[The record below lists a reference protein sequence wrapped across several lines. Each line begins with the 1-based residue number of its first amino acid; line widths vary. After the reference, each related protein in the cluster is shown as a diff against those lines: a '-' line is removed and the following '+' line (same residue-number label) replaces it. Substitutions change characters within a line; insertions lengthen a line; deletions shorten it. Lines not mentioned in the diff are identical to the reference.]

1 MVVRFNVLDSKG
13 AFYRAFSLYLI
24 KSINNPETRIMC
36 IYIISYDHLKKRMYK
51 LAENE
56 LKNLLL
62 DIKLYEDKISNNN
75 DDSDSKLKE
84 SISRCKIIFK

>member
-1 MVVRFNVLDSKG
+1 
-13 AFYRAFSLYLI
+13 
-24 KSINNPETRIMC
+24 
-36 IYIISYDHLKKRMYK
+36 MYK

-62 DIKLYEDKISNNN
+62 DIKLYEESNNN

>member
-1 MVVRFNVLDSKG
+1 
-13 AFYRAFSLYLI
+13 
-24 KSINNPETRIMC
+24 MC

-62 DIKLYEDKISNNN
+62 DIKLYEESNNN

>member
-1 MVVRFNVLDSKG
+1 MKTNPFVLSPAIPDEFFCDRQNES
-13 AFYRAFSLYLI
+13 ASLI

-56 LKNLLL
+56 SKNLLL

-75 DDSDSKLKE
+75 DDSNSKLK
-84 SISRCKIIFK
+84 